1 MAKNDHETRIAHI
14 PPFGLRM
21 LPDLK
26 TRIEA
31 AAKANGRSLNSEIT
45 ARLEWSLQAEEQSG
59 GSMLAAGAPDAM
71 LDMETRIKDACMR
84 AIAEQFSFLENV
96 IEARTKNKG

>member
-1 MAKNDHETRIAHI
+1 MAKHVKTETRIAHI

-26 TRIEA
+26 ARIEA

-45 ARLEWSLQAEEQSG
+45 ARLEWSLQPGSGFAVEDVAAHSDWLEGVLGSRVEEHERRI
-59 GSMLAAGAPDAM
+59 AA
-71 LDMETRIKDACMR
+71 
-84 AIAEQFSFLENV
+84 LEKALGV
-96 IEARTKNKG
+96 TSVEKA

>member
-1 MAKNDHETRIAHI
+1 MAKNDIPETRIAHI

-31 AAKANGRSLNSEIT
+31 AAKANGRSLNSEIA

-59 GSMLAAGAPDAM
+59 GSMLATGAPEA
-71 LDMETRIKDACMR
+71 LSGMEARIREACMQS
-84 AIAEQFSFLENV
+84 IAEQFAFLENV
-96 IEARTKNKG
+96 IEARNKNS

>member
-1 MAKNDHETRIAHI
+1 MAKNETETRIAHI

-45 ARLEWSLQAEEQSG
+45 ARLEWSLQAEEQAG
-59 GSMLAAGAPDAM
+59 GSMLATGATDAM
-71 LDMETRIKDACMR
+71 SDMESRIKDACMK
-84 AIAEQFSFLENV
+84 AIAEQFAFLETV
-96 IEARTKNKG
+96 IEAKAKNK